1 MEREGT
7 WGDHIMLYAAASR
20 YEVSIRVINLSLEC
34 SDVVIVPSLG
44 VVDPRQLIIGHIQES
59 YYVSLLPQKGKILNL
74 SNTIYRLIY

>member
-7 WGDHIMLYAAASR
+7 WGDHIMLHAAANR
-20 YEVSIRVINLSLEC
+20 YEVSIRVISLSLEH

-44 VVDPRQLIIGHIQES
+44 VVDPRQLIIGHIHELH
-59 YYVSLLPQKGKILNL
+59 YVSLLPQKGKILNL